1 MPSRLELKITESKM
15 SLPGGTTTVNTAS
28 SRIPQ
33 MPARFP
39 FLHTL
44 HSDLTGMK
52 HPHPT
57 SLMVDLDNSCKGKHV
72 LQKLLEIDLRSC
84 FMLLKI
90 LLITSVSCQSAFAL
104 AETNPHSA
112 ETGPHST
119 KASPYSTEIKP
130 QLQTV
135 DSLPKVVRQTLA
147 LHFGESTQ
155 YKNFDELAQS
165 FAVPN
170 KFKKP
175 AGIFVTLSRK
185 GKTRACWGSMYPQY
199 PNLVVGTVYTTESA
213 LSKEYRYKKIRANE
227 WQLLKP
233 QVTVVRGVE
242 PIGSMGDQNPLMYGL
257 MVRSGS
263 KSAVILPGEA
273 IDAHYQLVMCKL
285 KAGIP
290 STQTCQI
297 YRIKADVF
305 K

>member
-1 MPSRLELKITESKM
+1 M
-15 SLPGGTTTVNTAS
+15 
-28 SRIPQ
+28 Q
-33 MPARFP
+33 
-39 FLHTL
+39 
-44 HSDLTGMK
+44 
-52 HPHPT
+52 HPHLT
-57 SLMVDLDNSCKGKHV
+57 SLMVDLHNSCKGKHSSS
-72 LQKLLEIDLRSC
+72 KLLEIDLRSR

-90 LLITSVSCQSAFAL
+90 LMISSLSCQSAFAL
-104 AETNPHSA
+104 AETNPHL
-112 ETGPHST
+112 TDTQQHSSEIT
-119 KASPYSTEIKP
+119 NPRSTATEP
-130 QLQTV
+130 QLQSA
-135 DSLPKVVRQTLA
+135 DSLPEVVRQTLA

-165 FAVPN
+165 FAVPK

-175 AGIFVTLSRK
+175 AGLFVTLSRK

-199 PNLVVGTVYTTESA
+199 PNLVVGAVYTTESA

-233 QVTVVRGVE
+233 QVTVVRAVE
-242 PIGSMGDQNPLMYGL
+242 PIGSMRDQNPLMNGL
-257 MVRSGS
+257 MVRAGG

>member
-1 MPSRLELKITESKM
+1 MPYA
-15 SLPGGTTTVNTAS
+15 AS
-28 SRIPQ
+28 CQ
-33 MPARFP
+33 V
-39 FLHTL
+39 LHAL

-52 HPHPT
+52 HPHLT

-72 LQKLLEIDLRSC
+72 LQNLLEIDLRSRLV
-84 FMLLKI
+84 LLKI
-90 LLITSVSCQSAFAL
+90 LLITSASCQSAFAV
-104 AETNPHSA
+104 AETNPR
-112 ETGPHST
+112 
-119 KASPYSTEIKP
+119 STEKTNSSSTQIKP
-130 QLQTV
+130 HLQPA
-135 DSLPKVVRQTLA
+135 DSLPEVVRQTLA
-147 LHFGESTQ
+147 LHFGESTE

-175 AGIFVTLSRK
+175 AGLFVTLSRK
-185 GKTRACWGSMYPQY
+185 GKTRACWGSMYPQF

-227 WQLLKP
+227 WQFLKP
-233 QVTVVRGVE
+233 QVTVVRAVE
-242 PIGSMGDQNPLMYGL
+242 PIGSMHDQNPLMNGL
-257 MVRSGS
+257 MVRAGS

-290 STQTCQI
+290 STQPCQI

>member
-1 MPSRLELKITESKM
+1 
-15 SLPGGTTTVNTAS
+15 
-28 SRIPQ
+28 
-33 MPARFP
+33 
-39 FLHTL
+39 
-44 HSDLTGMK
+44 MK
-52 HPHPT
+52 HPHLT

-72 LQKLLEIDLRSC
+72 LQNLLEIDLRSC
-84 FMLLKI
+84 LMLLKI
-90 LLITSVSCQSAFAL
+90 LLITSLTCQSAFAL
-104 AETNPHSA
+104 ATGEKPQAA
-112 ETGPHST
+112 EKLQTS
-119 KASPYSTEIKP
+119 K
-130 QLQTV
+130 QLQTA
-135 DSLPKVVRQTLA
+135 DSLPEVVRQTLA
-147 LHFGESTQ
+147 LHFGEPSE

-175 AGIFVTLSRK
+175 AGLFVTLSRR

-199 PNLVVGTVYTTESA
+199 PNLVVGAVYTTESA

-227 WQLLKP
+227 WQFLKP
-233 QVTVVRGVE
+233 QVTVVRAVE
-242 PIGSMGDQNPLMYGL
+242 PLSSMADQNPLVYGL
-257 MVRSGS
+257 MVRAES